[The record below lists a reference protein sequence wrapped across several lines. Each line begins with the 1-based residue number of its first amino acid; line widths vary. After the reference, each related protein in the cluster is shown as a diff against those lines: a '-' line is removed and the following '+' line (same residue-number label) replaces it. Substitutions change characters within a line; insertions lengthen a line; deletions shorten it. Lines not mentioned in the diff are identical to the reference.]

1 MNLEQELQKELVAH
15 LNLSNFTSVEIGIS
29 VKRTI
34 EKMREEK
41 NTCAIITDHGALVG
55 IFTEHDILAKIV
67 NNPETWLLPIDDF
80 ITPSPL
86 TVRDKDSVQVALTLM
101 EENQFRNLPVV
112 DEKGKVVGNL
122 THYAIIKYLADRF
135 PETVYNL
142 SPEPDRNPR
151 KRDGA

>member
-1 MNLEQELQKELVAH
+1 MNLEKELQKELVAH

-29 VKRTI
+29 VKRTV

-41 NTCAIITDHGALVG
+41 NTCAIITDQGALVG

-67 NNPETWLLPIDDF
+67 DNPETWLLPIDDF

-86 TVRDKDSVQVALTLM
+86 TVRDEDSVQVALAIM
-101 EENQFRNLPVV
+101 EEKQFRNVPVLNS
-112 DEKGKVVGNL
+112 EGKVVGNL

-142 SPEPDRNPR
+142 SPDPDRTPR